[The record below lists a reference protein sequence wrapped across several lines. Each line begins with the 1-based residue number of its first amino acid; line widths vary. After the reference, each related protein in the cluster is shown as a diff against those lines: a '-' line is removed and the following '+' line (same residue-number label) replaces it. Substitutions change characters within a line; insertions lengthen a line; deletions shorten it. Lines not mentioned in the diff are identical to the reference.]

1 MEHSSKVAQMVKD
14 FLDSEQA
21 FQSLD
26 ELAENYLYAITKDL
40 KDSVSQ
46 SIFVQSQHAESDKM
60 RMINE
65 ILHGMLPKLIT
76 AMHTLSV
83 NEHHVDVTIAH
94 AFADSESES
103 I

>member
-1 MEHSSKVAQMVKD
+1 MEHSSKVTKMVKD

-26 ELAENYLYAITKDL
+26 DLAEKYLDAVTKDR

-46 SIFVQSQHAESDKM
+46 SIFVQSQHSESDKM

-65 ILHGMLPKLIT
+65 ILHGMLPKLTT

-83 NEHHVDVTIAH
+83 NEHHLDVTIAQ
-94 AFADSESES
+94 AFADSESEVN
-103 I
+103 